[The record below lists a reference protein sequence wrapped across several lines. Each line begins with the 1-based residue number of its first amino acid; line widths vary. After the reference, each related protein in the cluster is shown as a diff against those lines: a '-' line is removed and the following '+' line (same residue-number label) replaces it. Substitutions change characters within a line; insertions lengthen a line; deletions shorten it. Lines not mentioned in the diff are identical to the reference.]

1 MAFYHKTHAKK
12 NDAIIFDVFIEED
25 LEAVFLMNWD
35 VLVLDNA
42 RYHDGGENKYL
53 TEWLWDD
60 FRILLLFLPTR
71 TPKWNPVENVWAML
85 AKLLR
90 IFPLSPIRN
99 VQADVAA
106 YAVHHILNHIGF
118 EMVERFYRQKI
129 LNV

>member
-1 MAFYHKTHAKK
+1 
-12 NDAIIFDVFIEED
+12 
-25 LEAVFLMNWD
+25 MNWD

-53 TEWLWDD
+53 TDWLWDD

-106 YAVHHILNHIGF
+106 YAVHHILNHKRCQYFHNNRRLVLLRISSVPPRRVVVRCYAGWGLCG
-118 EMVERFYRQKI
+118 RS
-129 LNV
+129 